1 MGSRAG
7 AVGKFALVVAGAA
20 PAIVAVWAGHPV
32 LSGVLLAAYALVVA
46 LLTVTG
52 EIARELRERWRAR
65 IVDRLDRWLVRRLS
79 LFGRRYREFVLG
91 SLRFI
96 DLKGLATIGFHTPE
110 LDEVFVDVSLTF
122 RPPQDVADSLL
133 PDLRANATDR
143 QSLQDF
149 LDRPRPVV
157 LALVG
162 APGSGKTTLLRHT
175 ARRICLGRRGRHRR
189 VPILLHLRDH
199 IDAVLSAP
207 DTGLAD
213 LVRGVAGRN
222 CGEEPPG
229 WFEQRL
235 RDGHCVVLLDG
246 LDEVARQEDRRKVAD
261 WVERQIQHH
270 PKNDFVITSRPHGYR
285 TTGIGGATVL
295 QVRSFTDDQVKR
307 FVEGWYSAVERYST
321 GDRADEVRTRAAAAT
336 EDLLERLGEAVA
348 LRDLTANPLLLTMIA
363 NVHRYR
369 GALPGSRADLY
380 CEICQVMLWRRQEAK
395 KLPIAL
401 GGDKKEMVLRSL
413 AYSMMRDRVR
423 DLARADVLTEVGKA
437 LRRVSRD
444 LTAEAFL
451 ADVGSNG
458 LLVERESGLYSFAH
472 HTFQE
477 YLAAV
482 HTRDKGLVDVLT
494 GAVDDLWWRESTL
507 LYAAQSDADPI
518 VRACLRVGGVTAL
531 SLAVDCAEQNSELAP
546 ELRSRLDEFLEPAA
560 RPGEDAGHRRLRAA
574 VLLTRQL
581 RPQVQVGD
589 GGRVCARPV
598 TGGLY
603 DLYRLDTGAPA
614 PDGPPAPP
622 DAAVTG
628 VRGSDAAAF
637 VRWVNHVLVGEA
649 VYRLP
654 RRAELD
660 DPARGRSVAPCAWL
674 EGLDLWLAPGT
685 GHPHLVPARTLVD
698 YVRDDIARSTPS
710 LLRPLLLKL
719 IPNDRVRS
727 IGHTLPP
734 AGLRKLAHDLAVEH
748 DAVLDLADELDLNVD
763 RDLDSTLIRVL
774 TPELARIRMLSL
786 DQVLGRALAHAQA
799 GLLRSATPA
808 TAWAKNLAAALTEEA
823 GAAAATAP
831 QSPETLAGKVSRAR
845 EHTTGS
851 SWARQVAAKLE
862 LEARPV
868 FARERPLTSN
878 SATALR
884 LAALCLAA
892 EMRAHDQAELGAA
905 FHEIAAGV
913 TLLQRRAAGQA
924 PPAERI
930 VLALA

>member
-1 MGSRAG
+1 
-7 AVGKFALVVAGAA
+7 VGKFVLVLAGAA
-20 PAIVAVWAGHPV
+20 PAVVALWVGHPV
-32 LSGVLLAAYALVVA
+32 LSLVLLAAYTLVVGV
-46 LLTVTG
+46 LTVTG
-52 EIARELRERWRAR
+52 EIARELRGRWRAR
-65 IVDRLDRWLVRRLS
+65 IVDRVDRWLVRRFS

-133 PDLRANATDR
+133 PDLRPTAADR
-143 QSLQDF
+143 HSLRDF

-175 ARRICLGRRGRHRR
+175 ARRICLDHRGHHRR

-199 IDAVLSAP
+199 VDAVVSAP

-213 LVRGVAGRN
+213 LVRGVVGRN
-222 CGEEPPG
+222 TSDEPPG

-285 TTGIGGATVL
+285 TTGINGAAVL
-295 QVRSFTDDQVKR
+295 QVRSFTGDQVR
-307 FVEGWYSAVERYST
+307 GFVEGWYAAVERYST
-321 GDRADEVRTRAAAAT
+321 GDRVEDVRIRAAAAT

-395 KLPIAL
+395 KLPIEL

-413 AYSMMRDRVR
+413 AFSMMRNRVR
-423 DLARADVLTEVGKA
+423 DLGRAEVLAEIGKA

-494 GAVDDLWWRESTL
+494 DAVDDLWWRESTL

-518 VRACLRVGGVTAL
+518 VRACLRTGGVTAL

-546 ELRSRLDEFLEPAA
+546 ELRSHLDEFLEPAA
-560 RPGEDAGHRRLRAA
+560 PPGEDAEHRRLRAA
-574 VLLTRQL
+574 VLLTRHL
-581 RPQVQVGD
+581 RRQIQVGD
-589 GGRVCARPV
+589 GGRICARPI
-598 TGGLY
+598 TGAVY
-603 DLYRLDTGAPA
+603 DLYRLDTRAPA
-614 PDGPPAPP
+614 PDGPPAAP
-622 DAAVTG
+622 DAPVTG
-628 VRGSDAAAF
+628 VRGGDTTSF
-637 VRWVNHVLVGEA
+637 VRWVNDVVVGEP

-660 DPARGRSVAPCAWL
+660 DPALGRAVAPCAWL
-674 EGLDLWLAPGT
+674 DGPDLWLSPGT
-685 GHPHLVPARTLVD
+685 AHPHLVTAQTLVD
-698 YVRDDIARSTPS
+698 YVRDDVERSVPT

-727 IGHTLPP
+727 IGHTLRP
-734 AGLRKLAHDLAVEH
+734 AGLRELARDLAVEH
-748 DAVLDLADELDLNVD
+748 DAVLDLADDLDLAVD
-763 RDLDSTLIRVL
+763 RDLDSALSRVL

-786 DQVLGRALAHAQA
+786 EQVLGRALSRAQA
-799 GLLRSATPA
+799 GLLLAGTSAA
-808 TAWAKNLAAALTEEA
+808 AWAKDLAAALTAAA

-831 QSPETLAGKVSRAR
+831 KSPETLAGAISRAR
-845 EHTTGS
+845 EKTTGPA
-851 SWARQVAAKLE
+851 WARQVATNLE
-862 LEARPV
+862 LESLPV
-868 FARERPLTSN
+868 FARQRTLTPN

-892 EMRAHDQAELGAA
+892 EMRTEDRGELGAA

-913 TLLQRRAAGQA
+913 TLLQRRASGQA
-924 PPAERI
+924 PPTERI
-930 VLALA
+930 VLAIA